1 MKQFF
6 ITATDTDAGKTFV
19 SCALIKALTQAPP
32 KTNSQVS
39 TQTTNQASIQF
50 VAGDKNI
57 CAIKPS
63 KVAAFKPVAAGCEL
77 VEGQL
82 INEDAKLL
90 SEFANC
96 GQSIIDINPIA
107 FAEPIAPHI
116 AAKKQ
121 NQKINV
127 ADINHHYLAV
137 KSLNA
142 DVTLVE
148 GAGGWRLPL
157 GPSSLAPL
165 SAESMSLNINT
176 AISTSNN
183 KSNSPNNTLTADGQ
197 KPAYQFLSDFVK
209 AAELEVILIVN
220 MKLGCLNHALLTY
233 ETIKADGLHCIA
245 WIANCAASE
254 PMDNLAENVTEL
266 EQLLPMPKI
275 AQFDYFNDVDSQGNE
290 ISFDEKIN
298 LAARKINLAPLLK

>member
-19 SCALIKALTQAPP
+19 SCALIKAFTQPLTHHNNHSTN
-32 KTNSQVS
+32 KTLS
-39 TQTTNQASIQF
+39 
-50 VAGDKNI
+50 
-57 CAIKPS
+57 
-63 KVAAFKPVAAGCEL
+63 VAAFKPIAAGCEL
-77 VEGQL
+77 VDGQL
-82 INEDAKLL
+82 INEDAKRL

-96 GQSIIDINPIA
+96 QQSIADINPIA
-107 FAEPIAPHI
+107 FEQAIAPHI
-116 AAKKQ
+116 AAKIQ
-121 NQKINV
+121 NKRLSVAQIN
-127 ADINHHYLAV
+127 DHYQQV

-142 DVTLVE
+142 DVILVE

-157 GPSSLAPL
+157 GPLPL
-165 SAESMSLNINT
+165 IANSVNANTHTEINT
-176 AISTSNN
+176 ESN
-183 KSNSPNNTLTADGQ
+183 ADKI

-209 AAELEVILIVN
+209 VAELDVILIVN

-254 PMDNLAENVTEL
+254 PMNNLSENISEL

-275 AQFDYFNDVDSQGNE
+275 AQFDFYSDLDSQGKA
-290 ISFDEKIN
+290 ITFHDKIH
-298 LAARKINLAPLLK
+298 LAAQKINLAPLVT